1 MTGRPALRGP
11 GAAQNPPT
19 EGRPGLGGRL
29 CSGSRGKEEGDVRR
43 SLYGGVVLIGGVV
56 IIAGVVLAFVALA
69 LTLALNQ

>member
-1 MTGRPALRGP
+1 
-11 GAAQNPPT
+11 
-19 EGRPGLGGRL
+19 
-29 CSGSRGKEEGDVRR
+29 VRR

>member
-1 MTGRPALRGP
+1 LRDAAPFP
-11 GAAQNPPT
+11 GTYVQ
-19 EGRPGLGGRL
+19 GI
-29 CSGSRGKEEGDVRR
+29 RGKEEGDVRR

>member
-1 MTGRPALRGP
+1 M
-11 GAAQNPPT
+11 
-19 EGRPGLGGRL
+19 
-29 CSGSRGKEEGDVRR
+29 RR